1 MLDNTYPQKDP
12 KKGARLSGGGP
23 KPANGNKRPTD
34 STPDPNL
41 KKRRKDADLMPA
53 PSVPVNTPAAKA
65 DRPSGDLSSLPTAS
79 LISYLVKHDVLP
91 SVHPSPYTPQPALAP
106 TSLLDP
112 ASTETPIVTDLDA
125 VHTVLAK
132 LAERHWAN
140 KSVRETDTLAAF
152 VWCAQRAR
160 EQSLLAAS
168 YTGRWYAS
176 FFRPGP
182 PLAHPR
188 PDPN

>member
-23 KPANGNKRPTD
+23 TKPANGNKRPAD

-53 PSVPVNTPAAKA
+53 PSVPVTPATKP
-65 DRPSGDLSSLPTAS
+65 DRPTDLSSLPTSS

-91 SVHPSPYTPQPALAP
+91 PVLPSPYTSQPSLAP

-112 ASTETPIVTDLDA
+112 ASTDTPILTDLDA
-125 VHTVLAK
+125 VHSALAK

-140 KSVRETDTLAAF
+140 KT
-152 VWCAQRAR
+152 RAR

-168 YTGRWYAS
+168 SGRWYAS
-176 FFRPGP
+176 SAFMWATHSP
-182 PLAHPR
+182 A
-188 PDPN
+188 D